1 MSAPR
6 LIPKEEI
13 RFVLIDIDNFVKNNG
28 THTLVMVGINDEM
41 ITKICRMGYLHDI
54 VESKRYG
61 MEIFR
66 RYVSHNFYIG
76 DNELEINQFR

>member
-1 MSAPR
+1 
-6 LIPKEEI
+6 
-13 RFVLIDIDNFVKNNG
+13 
-28 THTLVMVGINDEM
+28 MVGINDEM

>member
-1 MSAPR
+1 MGK
-6 LIPKEEI
+6 LLNKEDV
-13 RFVLIDIDNFVKNNG
+13 RFVLCDIDEFLKRNG
-28 THTLVMVGINDEM
+28 SHTLVMVGINDEM
-41 ITKICRMGYLHDI
+41 VSKICRMGYLHDI

-66 RYVSHNFYIG
+66 RHVSHNFYIG